1 MRRGAGR
8 PGLRLT
14 VLLAVAGV
22 VAGCGPSPVT
32 PPTSENAAANTRR
45 ALVRLGFSAEVSTA
59 VPSGYVVTVPE
70 AERSAAEAALHALAL
85 PEPASAGPRWVQGPG
100 EVRHAARQRAA
111 TRVEASL
118 AARPGVVHA
127 RVIVGERGAA
137 VELVGAPDGPP
148 PQFELAELAAFV
160 GAALDVPPSAV
171 VVRAENLAPVRAPST
186 RAPLDLPLVA
196 VLSVLVLML
205 SLALISTRRAVRK
218 RVEQAR

>member
-14 VLLAVAGV
+14 VLLAVGGV

-32 PPTSENAAANTRR
+32 PPTSESAASTTRR

-111 TRVEASL
+111 TRVEVALS
-118 AARPGVVHA
+118 ARPGVVHA

-137 VELVGAPDGPP
+137 VELFGAPDGPA
-148 PQFELAELAAFV
+148 PQFESAELTAFV
-160 GAALDVPPSAV
+160 GAALDIPASAV
-171 VVRAENLAPVRAPST
+171 VVRAEPLAPVRTPSA

-196 VLSVLVLML
+196 PLSTLVLML
-205 SLALISTRRAVRK
+205 SFALIHSRRAVRK
-218 RVEQAR
+218 SVEEAR